1 MFVPVGNHYKKEG
14 LIDEKHRYNMLHIA
28 IKKFDKLEIS
38 DIELNLDRTLMPI
51 EIFDVINKMYSTD
64 EIHFILGA
72 DNLYKINEQLQDKY
86 NYIVIKRKD
95 FEISHE
101 IANKNNIKILD
112 NENYA
117 EVSATNIRKKLK
129 QSYNNLENELPK
141 GVLKYILDKKL
152 YL

>member
-1 MFVPVGNHYKKEG
+1 
-14 LIDEKHRYNMLHIA
+14 MLHIA